1 VRKGKVVK
9 RFLVIN
15 PFGIGDVLFTT
26 PVIRAIKTKYP
37 DAFIGYWCN
46 ARVEDVLKCNP
57 YVDKIFALSRGDIKK
72 IFQGSVLKGIR
83 STLDLFLK
91 IRKEKFETC
100 FDYSLDHRYGLAAK
114 LAGIKTRI
122 GFDYKGRG
130 RFLTLKAPLSGY
142 QNRHVIDYYLDLLK
156 FSGIAPAGGKMDLV
170 VADGA
175 SIKAR
180 HIFARSGISTD
191 KPVVGICPAGGAS
204 WGKDARLKHW
214 PELKFAQLIDL
225 LAGKHSV
232 EFVVLGDELDRPQA
246 EALVLAA
253 KSKTTD
259 LTGKLTLEE
268 LIAVISSLDVLITN
282 DGGPLHIAV
291 ARGTKTVS
299 IFGPTDSRV
308 YGPYPPD
315 SKRHIVL
322 KGNQDCS
329 PCYSKFRYP
338 PCQKNI
344 CLEEIDVAEAAKAV
358 SSLLPSK

>member
-1 VRKGKVVK
+1 MK

-26 PVIRAIKTKYP
+26 PVVRAIKTKYP

-46 ARVEDVLKCNP
+46 ARVEDILKRNP
-57 YVDKIFALSRGDIKK
+57 YVDKTFALSRGDIKK
-72 IFQGSVLKGIR
+72 IFQESVLKGVR
-83 STLDLFLK
+83 FTLDLFLG
-91 IRKEKFETC
+91 IRKEKFDAC
-100 FDYSLDHRYGLAAK
+100 FDYSLDHRYALAAK

-142 QNRHVIDYYLDLLK
+142 KDRHVIDYYLGLLK
-156 FSGIAPAGGKMDLV
+156 FAGIASAGCNMDLT

-180 HIFARSGISTD
+180 HIFVRAGITGN
-191 KPVVGICPAGGAS
+191 KPVIGICPAGGAS

-225 LAGKHSV
+225 LAAEHKA
-232 EFVVLGDELDRPQA
+232 EFVVLGDEKDVPQA
-246 EALVLAA
+246 EALTLSA
-253 KSKTTD
+253 KSKIAD

-268 LIAVISSLDVLITN
+268 LIAVVSSLDVLVTN

-291 ARGTKTVS
+291 AAGTKTVS

-315 SKRHIVL
+315 AKRHIVL
-322 KGNQDCS
+322 KSNQDCS

-344 CLEEIDVAEAAKAV
+344 CLEEIDVTEAAKAV
-358 SSLLPSK
+358 LMLLSSK